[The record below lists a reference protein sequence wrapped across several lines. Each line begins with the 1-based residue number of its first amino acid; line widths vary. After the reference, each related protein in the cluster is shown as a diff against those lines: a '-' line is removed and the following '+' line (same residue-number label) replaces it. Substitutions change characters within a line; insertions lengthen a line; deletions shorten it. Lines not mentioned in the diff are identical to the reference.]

1 MATIDF
7 RVSDDSSTLS
17 YWASAN
23 MEDGNP
29 NLIAFNRLE
38 NSSLHSNIGNRRF
51 TIVENNWSWTTFL
64 GVDLKLAM
72 KRS

>member
-29 NLIAFNRLE
+29 KLIASTGKLE
-38 NSSLHSNIGNRRF
+38 VDKEPQHITF
-51 TIVENNWSWTTFL
+51 T
-64 GVDLKLAM
+64 
-72 KRS
+72 